1 MKKKYLYI
9 GLILS
14 LIALGVVTFF
24 LVRNRGEEEIIED
37 INNTPPSKYGMVLE
51 KEYKADNVWEY
62 EVTGQFPNPC
72 YTAAIEEIVRESYP
86 EQVTIIV
93 TVSKP
98 SDDMVCAQ
106 VISEYEHEDSFSASE
121 QAVVKLEVID

>member
-1 MKKKYLYI
+1 MRKKYLLI
-9 GLILS
+9 GLILG
-14 LIALGVVTFF
+14 LIALSVVAFF

-72 YTAAIEEIVRESYP
+72 YTASVEEIVRESFP
-86 EQVTIIV
+86 EQVTIVI

-98 SDDMVCAQ
+98 SEEMVCAQ

>member
-24 LVRNRGEEEIIED
+24 LVRNRGEEEIVED
-37 INNTPPSKYGMVLE
+37 INNTPTYKYDMVLE
-51 KEYKADNVWEY
+51 KQYKADNVWEY

-72 YTAAIEEIVRESYP
+72 YTASVEEIVRESFP
-86 EQVTIIV
+86 EQVTIVI

-98 SDDMVCAQ
+98 SEEMVCAQ
-106 VISEYEHEDSFSASE
+106 VISEYEHEDSFTASE

>member
-1 MKKKYLYI
+1 MRKKYLLI
-9 GLILS
+9 GLILG
-14 LIALGVVTFF
+14 LIALSVVAFF

-37 INNTPPSKYGMVLE
+37 INNTPPSKYDMVLE
-51 KEYKADNVWEY
+51 KQYKANNLWEY

-72 YTAAIEEIVRESYP
+72 YTASVEEIVRESFP
-86 EQVTIIV
+86 EQVTIVI

-98 SDDMVCAQ
+98 SEEMVCAQ

-121 QAVVKLEVID
+121 KAVVKLEVQD

>member
-1 MKKKYLYI
+1 MRKKYLLI
-9 GLILS
+9 GLILG
-14 LIALGVVTFF
+14 LIALSVVAFF

-72 YTAAIEEIVRESYP
+72 YTASVEEIVRESYP

-121 QAVVKLEVID
+121 KAVVKLEVQD